1 MGTKSNKG
9 INTMKKLR
17 LANTVSDKY
26 LEVFMPLPQKYSIE
40 IHGNNFELYCGG
52 NFVYGN
58 TCLKQIFV
66 IYGRLLDGISYN

>member
-1 MGTKSNKG
+1 
-9 INTMKKLR
+9 
-17 LANTVSDKY
+17 
-26 LEVFMPLPQKYSIE
+26 LPQKYSIE

-66 IYGRLLDGISYN
+66 IYGRLMDGISYN